1 MEISPLDVRNQVFK
15 KRMKGY
21 DPEEVKQF
29 LDAVADRMEQ
39 MLKEREELQAE
50 NISLKEKTAYYID
63 MEQTLKDTL
72 LTAQRISS
80 DARANAQQS
89 AQNILKEAELA
100 AKKTVS
106 DIVGQVEHVSRSRDT
121 LKAETMALVVKLK
134 SMMEAQLSYIESM
147 EDEIAKQ
154 GAPGGVPERKGAGVA
169 GGGA

>member
-1 MEISPLDVRNQVFK
+1 VEISPLDVRNQVFK

-39 MLKEREELQAE
+39 MLKEREELQTE

-121 LKAETMALVVKLK
+121 LKAETMALVVRLK

-147 EDEIAKQ
+147 EDEIGKQ
-154 GAPGGVPERKGAGVA
+154 GVPERKGAGVA

>member
-50 NISLKEKTAYYID
+50 NMSLKEKTAYYID

-72 LTAQRISS
+72 ITAQRISS

-89 AQNILKEAELA
+89 AQNILKEAELVA
-100 AKKTVS
+100 QKTVS

-147 EDEIAKQ
+147 EDEIGKQ
-154 GAPGGVPERKGAGVA
+154 GVPERKGAGVA